1 MPFKLFFFSLSESW
15 PLISILWRERQIGA
29 TMQWIRLRDKSVLKR
44 VALAG
49 PQHNECP
56 WIERLAGH
64 HSSLHNHPI
73 SHNSLS
79 LFSSS
84 YDKQT
89 NQQNA
94 NKYRDTPQIG
104 WEKQTQSYFTGFSAG
119 SRSTRP
125 SRNTFAFEMPI
136 DKHLVSV
143 SDEFN
148 WILASDIDTLS
159 ICQTQPIFTNTEA
172 AMLSSC

>member
-94 NKYRDTPQIG
+94 NKYRDTSQIG
-104 WEKQTQSYFTGFSAG
+104 WQKQTQSYFTGFSAG
-119 SRSTRP
+119 SRSKRP
-125 SRNTFAFEMPI
+125 SRNTFTIEMTI

-148 WILASDIDTLS
+148 WILTSDTKTLS
-159 ICQTQPIFTNTEA
+159 ICQNFHKYWDGNA
-172 AMLSSC
+172 V